1 MVVGL
6 ADIAG
11 FAKACKSKS
20 DLETFSMLNTFY
32 DLVGNI
38 IRNADGTVVKFMG
51 DSALVLFPEDKAKQ
65 AVDSL
70 RELSFEAAR
79 IWAEFDERCKV
90 RIKAHVGSVVI
101 GLIGPDQRLDVIG
114 NTLNQLFLMPWD
126 GPELSDELK
135 QLVEQQF
142 TT

>member
-11 FAKACKSKS
+11 FAKACKGKS

-32 DLVGNI
+32 DLVSNI
-38 IRNADGTVVKFMG
+38 IRKGDGTVVKFMG

-70 RELSFEAAR
+70 RELSIAAAR
-79 IWAEFDERCKV
+79 IWAEFNEKCTV

-101 GLIGPDQRLDVIG
+101 GLMGPDQRLDVIG
-114 NTLNQLFLMPWD
+114 NTLNQMFLMPWD
-126 GPELSDELK
+126 GPELSAELK
-135 QLVEQQF
+135 QLVDHKLP
-142 TT
+142 T